1 MDGNSRITLHS
12 VGLNTVYGLTLD
24 YDNQILYW
32 ADYSN
37 NRIEMSF
44 TNGSNRNVLTSSGI
58 ADPFAITYYA
68 GKLYWTDW
76 SRNRIYTLSINSP
89 STITQV
95 TGSLGQD
102 PYGIRVVTK
111 ERQPDGGCYLQYE
124 CSCCIYIWLY
134 NTIIFTAPNSCL
146 GSNCSH
152 ICLLSANDPEGY
164 VCSCPPSLALDSNLK
179 DCKGSC

>member
-12 VGLNTVYGLTLD
+12 GGLNTVYGLTLD

-44 TNGSNRNVLTSSGI
+44 ANGSNRNVLTSSGI

-102 PYGIRVVTK
+102 PYGIHVVTK
-111 ERQPDGGCYLQYE
+111 ERQPDGVCYLQYTNVFVV
-124 CSCCIYIWLY
+124 SLALY

-152 ICLLSANDPEGY
+152 ICLLSANNPEGY
-164 VCSCPPSLALDSNLK
+164 VCTCPPSLALDSNLK
-179 DCKGSC
+179 DCKGSY